1 MIKELLSFGY
11 FIQGDQN
18 NPNTG
23 GILRSISEENEI
35 QKGGRSII
43 MTEKWREDEEYMS
56 YVQDLLETEAV
67 KKLANY
73 TQHVHST
80 RLEHSISVSY
90 YSYLLAKK
98 WGGNAKA
105 TARAGLL
112 HDLFYYDWRTTK
124 FDEGTHA
131 YIHPRI
137 AVKNAEKIT
146 ELSDLER
153 DIILKHMW
161 GATIAPPKY
170 KEGYIV
176 TFVDKYCAVKEAA
189 QPMSASMRKRWQ
201 RYFGKESSI

>member
-1 MIKELLSFGY
+1 MKIK
-11 FIQGDQN
+11 
-18 NPNTG
+18 
-23 GILRSISEENEI
+23 
-35 QKGGRSII
+35 KGGRSII

-56 YVQDLLETEAV
+56 YVEDLLETGAV

-137 AVKNAEKIT
+137 AVKNAEKLT
-146 ELSDLER
+146 
-153 DIILKHMW
+153 
-161 GATIAPPKY
+161 
-170 KEGYIV
+170 
-176 TFVDKYCAVKEAA
+176 
-189 QPMSASMRKRWQ
+189 
-201 RYFGKESSI
+201 

>member
-1 MIKELLSFGY
+1 
-11 FIQGDQN
+11 
-18 NPNTG
+18 
-23 GILRSISEENEI
+23 
-35 QKGGRSII
+35 

-56 YVQDLLETEAV
+56 YVQELLETEAV

-137 AVKNAEKIT
+137 AVKNAEKSPICRI
-146 ELSDLER
+146 LSE
-153 DIILKHMW
+153 I
-161 GATIAPPKY
+161 
-170 KEGYIV
+170 
-176 TFVDKYCAVKEAA
+176 
-189 QPMSASMRKRWQ
+189 
-201 RYFGKESSI
+201 